1 MIPPMMIQIV
11 VNMVIRRH
19 TAVVISGS
27 GSGSVDIAESCVN
40 LVVIKVITDRQ

>member
-27 GSGSVDIAESCVN
+27 ISVDIAEPCVN